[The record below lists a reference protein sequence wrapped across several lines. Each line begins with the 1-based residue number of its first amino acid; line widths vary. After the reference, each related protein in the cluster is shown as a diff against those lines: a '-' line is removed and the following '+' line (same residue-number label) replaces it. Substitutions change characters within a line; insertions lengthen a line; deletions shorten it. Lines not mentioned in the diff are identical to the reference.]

1 MQDFASAATAQAQ
14 EYASSASHIASQA
27 INDATELAGE
37 LPARTGRMIQK
48 ASLVAEDAISDSDT
62 RDKLLFGAAGLAV
75 ATALGIAFQRAMSS
89 SE

>member
-1 MQDFASAATAQAQ
+1 
-14 EYASSASHIASQA
+14 
-27 INDATELAGE
+27 
-37 LPARTGRMIQK
+37 MIQK